1 MALAIKHLHNL
12 PPFLSYVS
20 TLPDIAQK
28 PKRGSD
34 ELNQR
39 LIDTWCYILQG
50 IIDEAIDQWQ
60 TCLHACVNAKLH
72 IFKTPTVISTHNWLF
87 SELL

>member
-39 LIDTWCYILQG
+39 LIDTWCHILQG

-72 IFKTPTVISTHNWLF
+72 IFKHLQ
-87 SELL
+87 